1 MQTNQSKDIYQAI
14 ADECARSRDFAVAT
28 VLKAVGST
36 PNKAGAKAIINS
48 GGAIRGTIGGG
59 AVEAQ
64 AQRTAIESIKNRQPF
79 VFDFNLEGSA
89 VSDKNPI
96 CGGMMRVLI
105 DPVPAQHKSAYVAA
119 AEARQCRQRGLLLT
133 MLQGDKS
140 LESANPP
147 DTKVVFYSEA
157 EISETTFS
165 TAEML
170 RCILTSG
177 ETTLLVKETLQEGLC
192 LEVLVEPLIPN
203 PLLLIVGGGHI
214 GQALALQAS
223 ILGFD
228 ILVLDDRNEFT
239 AAELFPEA
247 VSTCC
252 GRIDEEIG
260 RLQIAIDTYIV
271 IVTRDHRN
279 DAEAL
284 AACLNKPAAYI
295 GMIGSRR
302 KVELMRKEFVES
314 GRSTVDE
321 FARIYA
327 PIGLDIGAKTVPE
340 IAASIAAQLIAVRRK
355 GAAARISSK

>member
-1 MQTNQSKDIYQAI
+1 MIIRQPKDIHRAVAQQC
-14 ADECARSRDFAVAT
+14 DRGRDLAVAT

-36 PNKAGAKAIINS
+36 PCKAGAKAIIDS

-64 AQRTAIESIKNRQPF
+64 AQRTAIEAIKIGRPL
-79 VFDFNLEGSA
+79 VFDFNLEGTA

-105 DPVPAQHKSAYVAA
+105 DPIAARHRAAYRAA
-119 AEARQCRQRGLLLT
+119 SEARQHRQRGVLLT
-133 MLQGDKS
+133 TIRGEKQPETEVRFLA
-140 LESANPP
+140 ESAIP
-147 DTKVVFYSEA
+147 SEFGFPNA
-157 EISETTFS
+157 ESIRSVLREEETGIFVADS
-165 TAEML
+165 
-170 RCILTSG
+170 SPQG
-177 ETTLLVKETLQEGLC
+177 QH

-214 GQALALQAS
+214 GQALALQAN

-228 ILVLDDRNEFT
+228 ILVLDDRKEFT
-239 AAELFPEA
+239 AVGLFPEG
-247 VSTCC
+247 VSTRC
-252 GRIDEEIG
+252 GPIDEEIG
-260 RLQIAIDTYIV
+260 RLPIGGDTYIV

-279 DAEAL
+279 DSEAL
-284 AACLNKPAAYI
+284 AACLHKPAAYI

-314 GRSTVDE
+314 GRAAAAE
-321 FARIYA
+321 FARVYA
-327 PIGLDIGAKTVPE
+327 PIGLDIGSVTVPE

-355 GAAARISSK
+355 GAAPRIPSK